1 MQRKTMNRKLLLNF
15 VGIFL
20 IIIAFALL
28 ALTLLMQVQQFA
40 VRYDE
45 FLKMLKEF
53 EDSVAAIP
61 DKGLVIL
68 AILLLYLAKSVIPIP
83 TSAVCVI
90 AGMVFQTPFAVV
102 INIVGYICLI
112 TIKYFW
118 GKRLGSGF
126 IYKALCKYENVE
138 RILTS
143 DAAAKDGLLAAFR
156 VIPVCPINTIS
167 QIYGAME
174 YDYYKYIFL
183 SVLGF
188 LPRIISYSMVGRHV
202 YNPFSLAFMLPL
214 VIIFLISGVAIIGVN
229 GFIEIYNKRIK
240 TADIKGE

>member
-1 MQRKTMNRKLLLNF
+1 MQRRTMNRKRLLNF
-15 VGIFL
+15 TGVLL
-20 IIIAFALL
+20 IIVALALL
-28 ALTLLMQVQQFA
+28 ALTMLMQVQQFA
-40 VRYDE
+40 VRYDS
-45 FLKMLKEF
+45 FLQMLADF

-61 DKGLVIL
+61 DKGVVIL

-90 AGMVFQTPFAVV
+90 AGMVFQTPLAVI
-102 INIVGYICLI
+102 INVVGYIGLI

-126 IYKALCKYENVE
+126 IYKALCKYENIE

-167 QIYGAME
+167 QIYGAMD

-214 VIIFLISGVAIIGVN
+214 VIIFMISGFAIIGVN

-240 TADIKGE
+240 TNTD

>member
-1 MQRKTMNRKLLLNF
+1 MQRRTMNRKRLLNF
-15 VGIFL
+15 TGVLL
-20 IIIAFALL
+20 IIVALALL
-28 ALTLLMQVQQFA
+28 ALTMLMQVQQFA
-40 VRYDE
+40 VRYDS
-45 FLKMLKEF
+45 FLQMLADF

-61 DKGLVIL
+61 DKGVVIL

-90 AGMVFQTPFAVV
+90 AGMVFQTPLAVI
-102 INIVGYICLI
+102 INVVGYIGLI

-126 IYKALCKYENVE
+126 IYKALCKYENIE

-156 VIPVCPINTIS
+156 VIPVCPINTVS

-183 SVLGF
+183 SILGF

-214 VIIFLISGVAIIGVN
+214 VIIFMISGFAIIGVN

-240 TADIKGE
+240 TNTD

>member
-1 MQRKTMNRKLLLNF
+1 MQRRTMNRRRLMNF
-15 VGIFL
+15 TGVLL
-20 IIIAFALL
+20 IIVALALL
-28 ALTLLMQVQQFA
+28 ALTMLMQVQQFA
-40 VRYDE
+40 VRYDS
-45 FLKMLKEF
+45 FLQMLADF

-61 DKGLVIL
+61 DKGVVIL

-90 AGMVFQTPFAVV
+90 AGMVFQTPLAVI
-102 INIVGYICLI
+102 INVVGYIGLI

-126 IYKALCKYENVE
+126 IYKALCKYENIE

-214 VIIFLISGVAIIGVN
+214 VIIFMISGFAIIGVN

-240 TADIKGE
+240 TNTD

>member
-1 MQRKTMNRKLLLNF
+1 MQRRTMNRKRLLNF
-15 VGIFL
+15 MGVLL
-20 IIIAFALL
+20 IIIALALL
-28 ALTLLMQVQQFA
+28 ALTMLMQVQQFA
-40 VRYDE
+40 VRYDS
-45 FLKMLKEF
+45 FLQMLADF

-61 DKGLVIL
+61 DKGVVIL

-90 AGMVFQTPFAVV
+90 AGMVFQTPLAVI
-102 INIVGYICLI
+102 INVVGYIGLI

-126 IYKALCKYENVE
+126 IYKALCKYENIE

-214 VIIFLISGVAIIGVN
+214 VIIFMISGFAIIGVN

-240 TADIKGE
+240 TNTD

>member
-1 MQRKTMNRKLLLNF
+1 MQRRTMNRKRLLNF
-15 VGIFL
+15 VGVLL
-20 IIIAFALL
+20 IIIALALL
-28 ALTLLMQVQQFA
+28 ALTMLMQVQQFA
-40 VRYDE
+40 VRYDS
-45 FLKMLKEF
+45 FLQMLADF

-61 DKGLVIL
+61 DKGVVIL

-90 AGMVFQTPFAVV
+90 AGMVFQTPLAVI
-102 INIVGYICLI
+102 INVAGYIGLI

-126 IYKALCKYENVE
+126 IYKALCKYENIE

-167 QIYGAME
+167 QIYGAMD

-214 VIIFLISGVAIIGVN
+214 VIIFMISGFAIIGVN

-240 TADIKGE
+240 TNTD

>member
-1 MQRKTMNRKLLLNF
+1 MQRRTMNRKRLLNF
-15 VGIFL
+15 VGVLL
-20 IIIAFALL
+20 IIIALALL
-28 ALTLLMQVQQFA
+28 ALTMLMQVQQFA
-40 VRYDE
+40 VRYDS
-45 FLKMLKEF
+45 FLQMLADF

-61 DKGLVIL
+61 DKGVVIL

-90 AGMVFQTPFAVV
+90 AGMVFQTPLAVI
-102 INIVGYICLI
+102 INVVGYIGLI

-126 IYKALCKYENVE
+126 IYKALCKYENIE

-183 SVLGF
+183 SILGF

-214 VIIFLISGVAIIGVN
+214 VIIFMISGFAIIGVN

-240 TADIKGE
+240 TNTD

>member
-1 MQRKTMNRKLLLNF
+1 MQRRTMNRKRLMNF
-15 VGIFL
+15 TGVLL
-20 IIIAFALL
+20 IIVALALL
-28 ALTLLMQVQQFA
+28 ALTMLMQVQQFA
-40 VRYDE
+40 VRYDS
-45 FLKMLKEF
+45 FLQMLADF

-61 DKGLVIL
+61 DKGVVIL

-90 AGMVFQTPFAVV
+90 AGMVFQTPLAVI
-102 INIVGYICLI
+102 INVVGYIGLI

-126 IYKALCKYENVE
+126 IYKALCKYENIE

-167 QIYGAME
+167 QIYGAMD

-214 VIIFLISGVAIIGVN
+214 VIIFMISGFAIIGVN

-240 TADIKGE
+240 TNTD

>member
-1 MQRKTMNRKLLLNF
+1 MQRRTMNRKRLMNF
-15 VGIFL
+15 TGVLL
-20 IIIAFALL
+20 IIVALALL
-28 ALTLLMQVQQFA
+28 ALTMLMQVQQFA
-40 VRYDE
+40 VRYDS
-45 FLKMLKEF
+45 FLQMLADF

-61 DKGLVIL
+61 DKGVVIL

-90 AGMVFQTPFAVV
+90 AGMVFQTPLAVI
-102 INIVGYICLI
+102 INVVGYIGLI

-126 IYKALCKYENVE
+126 IYKALCKYENIE

-156 VIPVCPINTIS
+156 VIPVCPINTVS

-183 SVLGF
+183 SILGF

-214 VIIFLISGVAIIGVN
+214 VIIFMISGFAIIGVN

-240 TADIKGE
+240 TNTD

>member
-1 MQRKTMNRKLLLNF
+1 MQRRTMNRKRLLNF
-15 VGIFL
+15 TGVLL
-20 IIIAFALL
+20 IIIALALL
-28 ALTLLMQVQQFA
+28 ALTMLMQVQQFA
-40 VRYDE
+40 VRYDS
-45 FLKMLKEF
+45 FLQMLADF

-61 DKGLVIL
+61 DKGVVIL

-90 AGMVFQTPFAVV
+90 AGMVFQTPLAVI
-102 INIVGYICLI
+102 INVVGYIGLI

-126 IYKALCKYENVE
+126 IYKALCKYENIE

-156 VIPVCPINTIS
+156 VIPVCPINTVS

-183 SVLGF
+183 SILGF

-214 VIIFLISGVAIIGVN
+214 VIIFMISGFAIIGVN

-240 TADIKGE
+240 TNTD

>member
-1 MQRKTMNRKLLLNF
+1 MQRRTMNRKRLLSFTGVL
-15 VGIFL
+15 L
-20 IIIAFALL
+20 IIVALALL
-28 ALTLLMQVQQFA
+28 ALTMLMQVQQFA
-40 VRYDE
+40 VRYDS
-45 FLKMLKEF
+45 FLQMLADF

-61 DKGLVIL
+61 DKGVVIL

-90 AGMVFQTPFAVV
+90 AGMVFQTPLAVI
-102 INIVGYICLI
+102 INVVGYIGLI

-126 IYKALCKYENVE
+126 IYKALCKYENIE

-214 VIIFLISGVAIIGVN
+214 VIIFMISGFAIIGVN

-240 TADIKGE
+240 TNTD

>member
-1 MQRKTMNRKLLLNF
+1 MQRRTMNRKRLLNF
-15 VGIFL
+15 TGVLL
-20 IIIAFALL
+20 IIIALALL
-28 ALTLLMQVQQFA
+28 ALTMLMQVQQFA
-40 VRYDE
+40 VRYDS
-45 FLKMLKEF
+45 FLQMLADF

-61 DKGLVIL
+61 DKGVVIL

-90 AGMVFQTPFAVV
+90 AGMVFQTPLAVI
-102 INIVGYICLI
+102 INVVGYIGLI

-126 IYKALCKYENVE
+126 IYKALCKYENIE

-214 VIIFLISGVAIIGVN
+214 VIIFMISGFAIIGVN

-240 TADIKGE
+240 TNTD

>member
-1 MQRKTMNRKLLLNF
+1 MQRRTMNRKRLMNF
-15 VGIFL
+15 TGVLL
-20 IIIAFALL
+20 IIVALALL
-28 ALTLLMQVQQFA
+28 ALTMLMQVQQFA
-40 VRYDE
+40 VRYDS
-45 FLKMLKEF
+45 FLQMLADF

-61 DKGLVIL
+61 DKGVVIL

-90 AGMVFQTPFAVV
+90 AGMVFQTPLAVI
-102 INIVGYICLI
+102 INVVGYIGLI

-126 IYKALCKYENVE
+126 IYKALCKYENIE

-214 VIIFLISGVAIIGVN
+214 VIIFMISGFAIIGVN

-240 TADIKGE
+240 TNTD